1 MTQNG
6 HSTNESGK
14 AALHPGDS
22 NATCPSAAPSGCGT
36 ACALCGSDRDKLVDS
51 HIIPRAFYEDL
62 AGSRL
67 ERITEEGR
75 LSRYSKG
82 VYGQFM
88 CQLCE
93 GRFQV
98 IDDKAVQILKQACWK
113 KPVHDAGN
121 EKVLVIADAFRE
133 KIALNTFAAS
143 VLWRASASRRSEYRD
158 IDIGPYAERLRDAFL
173 RGAVSANLLDATGFL
188 YLEYRGGDSPV
199 NNQEF
204 KAYGKFRPNELF
216 RDQFGSFH
224 CHKFGFPYGALLIRL
239 GGHIPAAGFVALE
252 FAEFNGPATL
262 WSCNLSPQYPHLF
275 IISRPKDYFE
285 DLHAVRPAVPRFA
298 RSVQREQKQGESEG
312 LAEQQGGG
320 YSPPAARSDQPT
332 P

>member
-1 MTQNG
+1 MTQNRQN
-6 HSTNESGK
+6 TKES
-14 AALHPGDS
+14 AEVALHPDDTNVS
-22 NATCPSAAPSGCGT
+22 RPSAALSRCGA

-75 LSRYSKG
+75 ITRYGKG
-82 VYGQFM
+82 VCGQFM
-88 CQLCE
+88 CQRCE

-98 IDDKAVQILKQACWK
+98 IDDKAVQILKQARWK
-113 KPVHDAGN
+113 KPVHHAGD
-121 EKVLVIADAFRE
+121 EKILVIADAFQE
-133 KIALNTFAAS
+133 KITLNTFAAS

-158 IDIGPYAERLRDAFL
+158 IDIGPYAERFRNAFL
-173 RGAVSANLLDATGFL
+173 RGAVSTNLLDSTGFL
-188 YLEYRGGDSPV
+188 YLEYRGGNAPV

-204 KAYGKFRPNELF
+204 RAYGKFRPNELF
-216 RDQFGSFH
+216 KTQFGSFH

-252 FAEFNGPATL
+252 FEEFNGPATL
-262 WSCNLSPQYPHLF
+262 WSCNLSPQYPHLL
-275 IISRPKDYFE
+275 IMSRPKNYLE
-285 DLHAVRPAVPRFA
+285 DLHAVRPAIPRFA
-298 RSVQREQKQGESEG
+298 RSAQREQKQGESEE
-312 LAEQQGGG
+312 LAEQQGDG
-320 YSPPAARSDQPT
+320 YSPPAAQSAQPT